1 MKIELIKITELKA
14 ADYNPRVMPEEE
26 LGKLKRSITEFGFIE
41 PVVVNSNPQRLNV
54 IIGGHQR
61 VEAARQLGMTEVPVV
76 FLSLDVAKEKILN
89 IALNR
94 IHGSWDEVKLA
105 TLFTELGLD
114 GSVDILLA
122 GFDTAEIDKILDK
135 VNSKSEFDPEKEA
148 AAIKD
153 PVSKAGEVYELGP
166 HRLICGDSTVLEDFE
181 KLMGGKKAKVCFT
194 SPPYNMGN
202 QSLYADYDDN
212 LPSREYIEFNLSIV
226 RNVQQHLKG
235 FLFWNMSY
243 NKNSRWEWIE
253 VFHRI
258 IKETDFRFLECIV
271 WDKGHGLPVLS
282 KDALTRQYEN
292 ILVAENQDDPKDIDF
307 VFIGANQKA
316 VFHKGHKKKL
326 TNYWYFSTQNTQIEG
341 HGACF
346 PVELPKRA
354 IELMTDRGDIV
365 LDPFG
370 GSGSTLI
377 AAEQCGRVAYLVEKS
392 PLFCDVIRKRYE
404 QYTKQS

>member
-1 MKIELIKITELKA
+1 
-14 ADYNPRVMPEEE
+14 
-26 LGKLKRSITEFGFIE
+26 
-41 PVVVNSNPQRLNV
+41 
-54 IIGGHQR
+54 
-61 VEAARQLGMTEVPVV
+61 
-76 FLSLDVAKEKILN
+76 
-89 IALNR
+89 
-94 IHGSWDEVKLA
+94 
-105 TLFTELGLD
+105 
-114 GSVDILLA
+114 
-122 GFDTAEIDKILDK
+122 
-135 VNSKSEFDPEKEA
+135 
-148 AAIKD
+148 
-153 PVSKAGEVYELGP
+153 
-166 HRLICGDSTVLEDFE
+166 
-181 KLMGGKKAKVCFT
+181 MGGKEAKLCFT

-202 QSLYADYDDN
+202 KSLYADYDDD
-212 LPSREYIEFNLSIV
+212 LPSRDYIEFNLSIV
-226 RNVQQHLKG
+226 RNVQEHLKG

-258 IKETDFRFLECIV
+258 IKETGFRFLECIV

-282 KDALTRQYEN
+282 KDAFTRQYEN
-292 ILVAENQDDPKDIDF
+292 ILVAENQDEPKDIDF
-307 VFIGANQKA
+307 VFIGANQRVA
-316 VFHKGHKKKL
+316 FHKGHKKKL